1 MSISS
6 EDSSYREFLQLFM
19 GRQSKANNT
28 PTVTGTIDASSTTS
42 SNGLEELPQEINGG
56 VSYSYTSSTDDN
68 SWDKSSL
75 FASEKD
81 IMKDYENYGEE
92 DLESGLKQ
100 LGQSEDKNI
109 DEFLRIAF
117 HQADVD
123 SNGKISFDELKLL
136 MRQLGLKISD
146 DDLDA
151 WVTEIDL
158 DCDGEISFFEF
169 MMIFQKE
176 KENNRLIHIL
186 RETFE
191 SYDADGSGC
200 IDSMELRM
208 LMAQVRAT
216 THKLFDFD
224 LILKCVISC
233 SNNCKIKSVGP

>member
-1 MSISS
+1 
-6 EDSSYREFLQLFM
+6 
-19 GRQSKANNT
+19 
-28 PTVTGTIDASSTTS
+28 
-42 SNGLEELPQEINGG
+42 
-56 VSYSYTSSTDDN
+56 
-68 SWDKSSL
+68 
-75 FASEKD
+75 
-81 IMKDYENYGEE
+81 
-92 DLESGLKQ
+92 
-100 LGQSEDKNI
+100 
-109 DEFLRIAF
+109 
-117 HQADVD
+117 
-123 SNGKISFDELKLL
+123 

-186 RETFE
+186 RDTFE

-216 THKLFDFD
+216 THKLFNFD
-224 LILKCVISC
+224 LFLKCVISC